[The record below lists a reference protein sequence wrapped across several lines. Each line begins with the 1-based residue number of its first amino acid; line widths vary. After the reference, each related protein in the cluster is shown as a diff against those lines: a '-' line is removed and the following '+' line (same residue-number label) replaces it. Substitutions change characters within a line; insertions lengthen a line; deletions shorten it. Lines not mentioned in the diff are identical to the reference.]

1 MHQISRNAQLKI
13 EWVSTTSLK
22 TRIGHAKLHPKA
34 QIKLIADSISKFGWV
49 NPIITGL
56 DGEMIAGHA
65 RLEAALLLKMP
76 TVPTILLAH
85 LSESDRRA
93 YALAD
98 NAIAERSGWSK
109 ELLRNEVTA
118 LFEDGYDLTLL
129 GFEEVKIESILSLDD
144 NDGSTKDDDVEWPD
158 APRAPVSRLGDLWD
172 WDGWQRLFVGDA
184 REQASYD
191 RLLGDERVQM
201 IITDPPYGC
210 KIENNVSG
218 GGRKVHKDFVAGAGE
233 TSLAEFGQTLIRPA
247 FKAMGSRCMP
257 GAIAYVFTDWRAA
270 PYMLDAASGVFHET
284 KQLVVWSKTN
294 GGQGA
299 FYRSAHELIYV
310 FKVAPGDHI
319 NNFGLGKGGRYRT
332 NVWTYPGANVFRK
345 GRMADLNDH
354 PTVKN
359 KKMIADAILDCSSRN
374 NIVLDPFLGS
384 GTTLCAAARTGRRGR
399 GIELDPVYADVAL
412 RRISL
417 ETGKEPTLD
426 GVPFADV
433 AAARAAERE
442 ATND

>member
-13 EWVSTTSLK
+13 EWVPTASLK
-22 TRIGHAKLHPKA
+22 ARKVNARVHPKA
-34 QIKLIADSISKFGWV
+34 QIKLIADSIAKFGWV
-49 NPIITGL
+49 NPIITGM
-56 DGEMIAGHA
+56 DGEVIAGHA
-65 RLEAALLLKMP
+65 RLEAALSMKLT
-76 TVPTILLAH
+76 TVPTILIAH

-109 ELLRNEVTA
+109 ELLRSEVTA

-129 GFEEVKIESILSLDD
+129 GFEEVKIEAMLSFDD
-144 NDGSTKDDDVEWPD
+144 HDQPTNDDDVEWPD
-158 APRAPVSRLGDLWD
+158 APPTPVSRLGDLWAI
-172 WDGWQRLFVGDA
+172 DGHKLYVGDA
-184 REQASYD
+184 RDPVAYD
-191 RLLGDERVQM
+191 RLLGDEQVQM

-210 KIENNVSG
+210 RIENNVSG

-233 TSLAEFGQTLIRPA
+233 TSLAQFGQTLIRPA
-247 FKAMGSRCMP
+247 FKAMGARCLP

-270 PYMLDAASGVFHET
+270 PHMLDAASGHFDEV

-294 GGQGA
+294 AGQGA

-332 NVWTYPGANVFRK
+332 NVWTYPGANVFGK

-359 KKMIADAILDCSSRN
+359 KKMIADAILDCSKRGG
-374 NIVLDPFLGS
+374 IVLDSFVGS
-384 GTTLCAAARTGRRGR
+384 GTTLCAAARTGRQGR
-399 GIELDPVYADVAL
+399 GIELDPQYADVTL
-412 RRISL
+412 RRTAS
-417 ETGKEPTLD
+417 ETGKEPTLE
-426 GVPFADV
+426 GVPFSDV
-433 AAARAAERE
+433 AARRANEG
-442 ATND
+442 DVK